1 MGRSAIQNIVRAAVE
16 RAIAYIV
23 RSRSGD
29 GWWRDFKNNGGVS
42 DQWITAYVG
51 CALAGTSDAPANA
64 VARSA
69 YQQLATSL
77 AGRPGWSYNDGVP
90 PDADSTIWACRLGEV
105 LGDCSGAAAT
115 GLQFLQRCQ
124 RLNGGI
130 TTYPTADDVRRAM
143 RLPSDT
149 RFRGWCTAHTCVT
162 GAASGLNTF
171 RNCPRLRN
179 FLVHAQD
186 PEGYW
191 AAYWWCDP
199 EYATA
204 LSCEA
209 LANSQSEAEGL
220 AVERAVDW
228 ARRRG
233 SAGTPFA
240 LSWRARILAAVHDC
254 ATWDV
259 ASALVGCQLEDGSW
273 AASARMRIP
282 PPYLKDPKYYWGWS
296 EDETGIG
303 SVRTDPARLFTTASV
318 LAALTK
324 CIST

>member
-1 MGRSAIQNIVRAAVE
+1 VGRSANQEIVRAAVE
-16 RAIAYIV
+16 RGTAYIL

-51 CALAGTSDAPANA
+51 CALAGTSDALANGT
-64 VARSA
+64 ARSA
-69 YQQLATSL
+69 YQQLATKL

-90 PDADSTIWACRLGEV
+90 PDADSTIWACRLAEA
-105 LGDCSGAAAT
+105 LGDCSGVATT

-130 TTYPTADDVRRAM
+130 ATYPAADDVRRAM
-143 RLPSDT
+143 RLPGST
-149 RFRGWCTAHTCVT
+149 RFRGWCVAHTCVT
-162 GAASGLNTF
+162 GAASGLNAF
-171 RNCPRLRN
+171 RNCSRLRN
-179 FLVHAQD
+179 FLVRAQD

-191 AAYWWCDP
+191 PAYWWCDP

-204 LSCEA
+204 LSCEG
-209 LANSQSEAEGL
+209 LANSQSEAETL
-220 AVERAVDW
+220 AVNSAADW
-228 ARRRG
+228 ARQRG

-240 LSWRARILAAVHDC
+240 LSWRARILATVHD
-254 ATWDV
+254 
-259 ASALVGCQLEDGSW
+259 SAAQDLAAVLAGCQLEDGSW

-318 LAALTK
+318 LMALTK
-324 CIST
+324 CLSI

>member
-1 MGRSAIQNIVRAAVE
+1 ME
-16 RAIAYIV
+16 RGIAYIL

-42 DQWITAYVG
+42 DQWVTAYVG
-51 CALAGTSDAPANA
+51 GALAGTSDALANA
-64 VARSA
+64 AAISA
-69 YQQLATSL
+69 YQQLASSL

-90 PDADSTIWACRLGEV
+90 PDADSTIWACRLGEA
-105 LGDCSGAAAT
+105 LGDCSGAAAN

-130 TTYPTADDVRRAM
+130 ATYPAANEVRKAM
-143 RLPSDT
+143 RLPEST
-149 RFRGWCTAHTCVT
+149 RFRGWCMAHTCVT
-162 GAASGLNTF
+162 SAASGLNTF
-171 RNCPRLRN
+171 RNCPRLRD
-179 FLVHAQD
+179 FLVRTQD

-209 LANSQSEAEGL
+209 LANSQSEAETQ
-220 AVERAVDW
+220 AVNNAVQW
-228 ARRRG
+228 ARGRG
-233 SAGTPFA
+233 SSGTPFA
-240 LSWRARILAAVHDC
+240 LGWRARILASVHDS
-254 ATWDV
+254 T
-259 ASALVGCQLEDGSW
+259 ALDLAALLVERQLEDGSW
-273 AASARMRIP
+273 SSSARMRIP

-296 EDETGIG
+296 EEETGIG

-324 CIST
+324 CISM